1 MRNKDKTREE
11 LLKEMLELQ
20 QENQSLKAMGTQ
32 FLSEQKKVEEAYHE
46 SESKYQCLFES
57 ANDAIFLMDKDVFID
72 CNPKTLE
79 MFGCSRAQIIGHPPF
94 VFSPDHQ
101 PDGRN
106 SMAKAEEYIKKAY
119 NGKPQLFEWE
129 HRRYDGTLFDAEVSL
144 NSFQSSGHNMIQ
156 AIVRN
161 ITDRKLIEKT
171 MHESH
176 EELNITLK
184 SIGDAVIVAD
194 IDGMVTYLNPVAE
207 TLTGWNFIKAKG
219 QPLQKVF
226 KIISALT
233 RKHVENPFSTVI
245 KTGKIVGLANHTILI
260 SRDGTDYQIADSA
273 APLLDYEGKIR
284 GAVLVFR
291 DVTEAYLKEEK
302 LRASEQLY
310 RTIFE
315 STGTAAIIIEEDTTI
330 ALANNEWI
338 NLSGYSHE
346 ELEGKM
352 SWTQFIVEEDLD
364 RMKDYHQKRRVN
376 ADAAPGRYEFRFV
389 RKNGEIRDIINSVAM
404 IPGTKKSIA
413 SMMDITDRRQAEKAL
428 IESEENNRL
437 LLELAP
443 DAFFQGD
450 ENGYFIQGN
459 KKAMSLTGYSK
470 EELLTLNVKDL
481 FAPSLLNHK
490 PLRFDLLDKG
500 ETIIQE
506 RELIRKDGTHRIVE
520 MNSRRMPNN
529 TYQTFVRDITERK
542 HTEESIRKSNELLS
556 LFMKYSPIYAFIKEV
571 TSNESRV
578 LMASE
583 NYIQM
588 VGISGTEMTGKT
600 MQELFPED
608 LAAQITKDDWTVASS
623 GQMLEIDEVLHGR
636 HYHTIKFPIIYGD
649 KNLLAGYT
657 IDITENKKT
666 AELLKQN
673 EEEITRQ
680 NGLFTSLL
688 RNIKQGVFMVEA
700 PSGKPLLANE
710 AALDLLGR
718 GILPDTTKNNL
729 SEVYETYKADSRIP
743 YPIEEMPIIRGMKG
757 ESSYID
763 DMLIVR
769 PDGTEKLIEIFGSP
783 VINRQ
788 GEIWASLVSFSDITQ
803 RKLSEEALVESQE
816 KYYKLSWLKNAILE
830 SPDGVIVFALDKNYC
845 YLDFTKLHAQTMK
858 TIWGENIE
866 VGSNMLSFIKDE
878 EDKKKAKINFD
889 KALTGEKFIVIEEY
903 GDGNLKRTYYENR
916 YNPLFDNNNQIIGV
930 AVFVIDITDRKQA
943 EVALSES
950 EARFKTIFMKSPM
963 GISLSDSLTGEIIQ
977 ANPRYAEIVGR
988 TMEETLAVNWMDITH
1003 PDDVKIDQEKNALLL
1018 KGFIPGYQMEKRYIH
1033 PDGAVVWVNMTIVPL
1048 SEELYNHPHNLCMI
1062 EDITDKKKYELE
1074 LIKAKEKAEESDRL
1088 KSAFL
1093 ANMSHEIR
1101 TPMNGIL
1108 GFSTLLKESN
1118 LTGEQQQE
1126 YIKVIEKS
1134 GHRMLSIINDIIDI
1148 SKIEA
1153 GLMLVNKKKVN
1164 ISEQIDSLYHFFTP
1178 EVEGK
1183 GMRLIMK
1190 NKLSAEE
1197 TVIKTDREKVY
1208 SILTNLIK
1216 NAIKFT
1222 SQGFI
1227 EFGCERKGKQLEFFV
1242 KDTGIGIPKERQ
1254 EAIFERFIQAD
1265 IADARAFQGAGLG
1278 LAISKAYV
1286 EMLGGE
1292 IWVES
1297 YPERQEQGSI
1307 FYFTLPYNPESN
1319 VDMVDKNAV
1328 SVNSQEDHK
1337 RLKILIA
1344 EDDETSEMLIS
1355 QGVKLLS
1362 KEILKARTGFEAVE
1376 ICRKT
1381 PDIDLILMD
1390 IQMPVM
1396 NGYIAVRQIREFN
1409 KHVIIF
1415 AQTAYALAGDRE
1427 KAIEAGCNDYIS
1439 KPIDNHLLLAKIQ
1452 KCFNKSDT

>member
-1 MRNKDKTREE
+1 MKNQDKTREE
-11 LLKEMLELQ
+11 LLKELLELQ
-20 QENQSLKAMGTQ
+20 QENQALKDKRTQ

-79 MFGCSRAQIIGHPPF
+79 IFGCSRAQIIGHPPF
-94 VFSPDHQ
+94 EFSPDRQ

-119 NGKPQLFEWE
+119 NGKPQLFEWK

-194 IDGMVTYLNPVAE
+194 IDGLVTYLNPVAE

-233 RKHVENPFSTVI
+233 RNHVENPFSTVI
-245 KTGKIVGLANHTILI
+245 KTGKVVGLANHTILI
-260 SRDGTDYQIADSA
+260 SRDGTEYQIADSA

-291 DVTEAYLKEEK
+291 DVTEAYIKEEK

-330 ALANNEWI
+330 GLANNEWI

-364 RMKDYHQKRRVN
+364 RMKDYHHKRRVST
-376 ADAAPGRYEFRFV
+376 DAAPGRYEFRFV
-389 RKNGEIRDIINSVAM
+389 RKNGEIRDMINSVAM

-450 ENGYFIQGN
+450 ENGFFIQGN
-459 KKAMSLTGYSK
+459 KRAISLTGYSK
-470 EELLTLNVKDL
+470 EELLKLNVKDL
-481 FAPSLLNHK
+481 FAPSLLNQK

-506 RELIRKDGTHRIVE
+506 RELIRKDGTSRIVE

-542 HTEESIRKSNELLS
+542 HAEKILQDIIFENPMSIQVVDKQGYTLKVNPAHTKLFGAVPPADYSVFDDFQLKKQGFEQLLEQTKKGEVVHFLDFLYNVHDLAPEFPDNPVWIQMVVFPINDSDGKPEQFVLMHENITERKLAEEAMRKSNQLLS
-556 LFMKYSPIYAFIKEV
+556 LFMKYTPVYAFIKEV
-571 TSNESRV
+571 TSTESRV

-583 NYIQM
+583 NFIKMIGVSGRDM
-588 VGISGTEMTGKT
+588 VGKT
-600 MQELFPED
+600 MYELFPAD

-623 GQMLEIDEVLHGR
+623 GQMLEIDEKLDGR
-636 HYHTIKFPIIYGD
+636 YYHTIKFPIIYGD

-657 IDITENKKT
+657 IDVTENKKT
-666 AELLKQN
+666 AEILKQN

-680 NGLFTSLL
+680 NSLFTSLL
-688 RNIKQGVFMVEA
+688 KNLKQGVFMAEA
-700 PSGKPLLANE
+700 PSGKPLMANE

-788 GEIWASLVSFSDITQ
+788 GQIWATLVSFSDITE
-803 RKLSEEALVESQE
+803 RK
-816 KYYKLSWLKNAILE
+816 K
-830 SPDGVIVFALDKNYC
+830 
-845 YLDFTKLHAQTMK
+845 
-858 TIWGENIE
+858 
-866 VGSNMLSFIKDE
+866 
-878 EDKKKAKINFD
+878 
-889 KALTGEKFIVIEEY
+889 
-903 GDGNLKRTYYENR
+903 
-916 YNPLFDNNNQIIGV
+916 
-930 AVFVIDITDRKQA
+930 A

-950 EARFKTIFMKSPM
+950 ESRFKTIFMKSPI
-963 GISLSDSLTGEIIQ
+963 GISLSDSITGEILQ

-988 TMEETLAVNWMDITH
+988 TLEETLTVNWMDITH
-1003 PDDVKIDQEKNALLL
+1003 PDDVQDDQEKNALLL
-1018 KGFIPGYQMEKRYIH
+1018 KGLIPSYQMEKRYVH
-1033 PDGAVVWVNMTIVPL
+1033 PDGSVVWVNMTVVPL
-1048 SEELYNHPHNLCMI
+1048 SEELYDHPHNLCMI

-1108 GFSTLLKESN
+1108 GFSTLLKESD

-1153 GLMLVNKKKVN
+1153 GLMLVNKKEVN

-1183 GMRLIMK
+1183 GLHFIIQ

-1197 TVIKTDREKVY
+1197 AVIRTDREKVY

-1222 SQGFI
+1222 NVGSI
-1227 EFGCERKGKQLEFFV
+1227 EFGCERKGEQLKFFV

-1265 IADARAFQGAGLG
+1265 IADARAYQGAGLG

-1286 EMLGGE
+1286 EMLGGK

-1297 YPERQEQGSI
+1297 DPDHGEQGSI
-1307 FYFTLPYNPESN
+1307 FHFTLPYVAESA
-1319 VDMVDKNAV
+1319 VDIVVENTDSA
-1328 SVNSQEDHK
+1328 NSDMNLK
-1337 RLKILIA
+1337 SLKILIA

-1355 QGVKLLS
+1355 QGVKLFS
-1362 KEILKARTGFEAVE
+1362 KEILNARTGFEAVE
-1376 ICRKT
+1376 LCRKN

-1396 NGYIAVRQIREFN
+1396 NGYIAVRQIRQFN

-1439 KPIDNHLLLAKIQ
+1439 KPIDNQLLLAKIQ
-1452 KCFNKSDT
+1452 KSFTK